1 MAEKNIKL
9 EKTVYGT
16 ESADRVLDR
25 KFTELIQEK
34 EPVDIKKLFRV
45 YEELFFD
52 IPKRGTQSHAALIK
66 QSFDY
71 VRDYEDPKDKQIDD
85 LLERIIELEE
95 QVINETGKE
104 HPFFK
109 NGTMLYNGSALA
121 LMQNGER
128 RGMSWGT
135 FDPLRKVLGF
145 IDANG
150 DELDRMKCV
159 TVVTPETFGG
169 IPRGKDISS
178 MEDLNDYEYQVSETF
193 ENYYDLRNAI
203 MNFEIDE
210 RQYSELLGILSQKAR
225 LGQIITI
232 ESVIESATSRPTRQ
246 EVSIRDY
253 SSQDPQVSSGLSRG

>member
-85 LLERIIELEE
+85 LLEKRKSNHWYKRVWDLDHQQAHDMFSQNKIYTWEE
-95 QVINETGKE
+95 IL
-104 HPFFK
+104 
-109 NGTMLYNGSALA
+109 NG
-121 LMQNGER
+121 
-128 RGMSWGT
+128 
-135 FDPLRKVLGF
+135 
-145 IDANG
+145 
-150 DELDRMKCV
+150 
-159 TVVTPETFGG
+159 
-169 IPRGKDISS
+169 
-178 MEDLNDYEYQVSETF
+178 
-193 ENYYDLRNAI
+193 
-203 MNFEIDE
+203 
-210 RQYSELLGILSQKAR
+210 
-225 LGQIITI
+225 
-232 ESVIESATSRPTRQ
+232 
-246 EVSIRDY
+246 
-253 SSQDPQVSSGLSRG
+253 